1 MGELQNVVIDINVD
15 DDKKSVID
23 LDTSITDKPSVNFG
37 GGIELLMN
45 EKKKV
50 SSSDIGLGELSDLEN
65 ELNDLTKDIN
75 SVKSIENTRSAIFN
89 SAINSIKGDKPIDN
103 RPYYNAND
111 NNLKTMDDLKN
122 LSDIKKEGE
131 TPAVGEATARNA
143 YSDSKSWDGYGK
155 YNNIPASGPSTEP
168 TLTKEE
174 LIREKFKYLRK
185 LEELERKGA
194 NLTKKYTMESPLAE
208 LQGEYEMI
216 ISEKEKSN
224 SVKFQGKMLM
234 AMVTGV
240 EFLNNKFDPFDLKMD
255 GLAEQVNEN
264 ITDYDEIFSELH
276 DKYKS
281 KAKLAP
287 ELKLLFQFAGSAI
300 MVHMTNTMFKTSMP
314 GMDDIMKQNPELM
327 QQFSQAAVNSMG
339 ESNPGF
345 GNFMNSFMPSGSNE
359 NSQSSP
365 PPAPPNMGGPPP
377 SVNTQANKS
386 ERYAPPYNRPDLMS
400 SRTQQG
406 ISVEEK
412 FSNLNDKSK
421 ILSEESSRPETTKRP
436 EMKGPENISNIL
448 SGLKTKNLNI
458 PVTDTAK
465 EGSTISIQD
474 LKELSKQKMPK
485 TNRKSKTGSAKNT
498 ISLDL

>member
-1 MGELQNVVIDINVD
+1 MGDLQNVVIDINVD
-15 DDKKSVID
+15 DDRKSVID

-75 SVKSIENTRSAIFN
+75 NVKSIENTRSAIFN
-89 SAINSIKGDKPIDN
+89 SAINSIKGDKLN
-103 RPYYNAND
+103 ESQSFYNATD
-111 NNLKTMDDLKN
+111 HNLKTSGDLKN
-122 LSDIKKEGE
+122 LSDIKKESDA
-131 TPAVGEATARNA
+131 PAVGEATAKNV
-143 YSDSKSWDGYGK
+143 YSDNKSWDGYGK
-155 YNNIPASGPSTEP
+155 FNNIPTSAHGTEP
-168 TLTKEE
+168 ALTKEE

-216 ISEKEKSN
+216 ISEKETSN

-234 AMVTGV
+234 AAVTGI
-240 EFLNNKFDPFDLKMD
+240 EFLNNKFDPFDLKME

-264 ITDYDEIFSELH
+264 ITDYDEIFGELH

-287 ELKLLFQFAGSAI
+287 ELKLLFQLAGSAI

-314 GMDDIMKQNPELM
+314 GMDEIMKQNPELM

-339 ESNPGF
+339 DSNPGF
-345 GNFMNSFMPSGSNE
+345 GNFMNSFMPSGGNE
-359 NSQSSP
+359 NSQSR
-365 PPAPPNMGGPPP
+365 PPAPPNMGPPPP

-412 FSNLNDKSK
+412 FSNLDDKSK
-421 ILSEESSRPETTKRP
+421 ILSEGSRPETTKRP

-448 SGLKTKNLNI
+448 SGLKTKNVNI
-458 PVTDTAK
+458 PVTDTTK